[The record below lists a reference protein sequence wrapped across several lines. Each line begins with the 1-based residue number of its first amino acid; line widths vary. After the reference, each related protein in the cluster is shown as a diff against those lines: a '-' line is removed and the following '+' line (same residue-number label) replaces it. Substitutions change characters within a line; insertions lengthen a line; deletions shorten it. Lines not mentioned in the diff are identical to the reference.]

1 MTIED
6 APLLVRHCEARRLL
20 GLGASAYYKMVGTG
34 TIQVV
39 GRGRMS
45 RALYSSILEYVQ
57 GLVAE
62 AKTKGR
68 KAA

>member
-6 APLLVRHCEARRLL
+6 APLLVRHSEAQRLL
-20 GLGASAYYKMVGTG
+20 GIGPSNYFKMVRAG
-34 TIQVV
+34 TIRVV

-57 GLVAE
+57 GLVKAAE
-62 AKTKGR
+62 AQDR

>member
-1 MTIED
+1 MTTED
-6 APLLVRHCEARRLL
+6 APLLVRHSEAQRLL
-20 GLGASAYYKMVGTG
+20 GLGASAYYKMVRAG

-45 RALYSSILEYVQ
+45 RAVYSSILSYVQ
-57 GLVAE
+57 SLVAE
-62 AKTKGR
+62 AEGR